1 VLHES
6 FWVTVGAAAPVIA
19 LAAIVA
25 IADTR
30 AAEERYLDA
39 LEKVVM
45 EAKQKNPAAARLD
58 VLPDRSLPRRWTRRG
73 AVPSMRLGP
82 EPSISGCN

>member
-30 AAEERYLDA
+30 AAEERFLDA
-39 LEKVVM
+39 LEKVVI
-45 EAKQKNPAAARLD
+45 EAKQKNPAAAQLD
-58 VLPDRSLPRRWTRRG
+58 V
-73 AVPSMRLGP
+73 
-82 EPSISGCN
+82 